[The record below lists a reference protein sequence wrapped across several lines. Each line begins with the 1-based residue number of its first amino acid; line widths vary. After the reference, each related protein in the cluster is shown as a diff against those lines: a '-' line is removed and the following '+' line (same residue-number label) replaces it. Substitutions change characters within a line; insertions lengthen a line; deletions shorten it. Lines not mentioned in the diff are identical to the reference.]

1 MIASILAVGMGVDF
15 TSASNVF
22 IVERQWTPAYEEQGE
37 DRLWRLGQEKEVTV
51 WYLVTAD
58 TIDDKMN
65 SLIERKRDM
74 LSRIV
79 DGKTPNEES
88 LVAELLGAY

>member
-1 MIASILAVGMGVDF
+1 M
-15 TSASNVF
+15 VF
-22 IVERQWTPAYEEQGE
+22 
-37 DRLWRLGQEKEVTV
+37 
-51 WYLVTAD
+51 AD
-58 TIDDKMN
+58 TIDYKMN

>member
-1 MIASILAVGMGVDF
+1 M
-15 TSASNVF
+15 F

-88 LVAELLGAY
+88 LVAELLETYQK